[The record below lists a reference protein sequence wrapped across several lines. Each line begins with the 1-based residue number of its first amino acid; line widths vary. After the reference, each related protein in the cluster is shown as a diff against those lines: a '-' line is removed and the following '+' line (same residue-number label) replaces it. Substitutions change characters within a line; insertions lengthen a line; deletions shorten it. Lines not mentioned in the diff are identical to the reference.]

1 MKAPQP
7 TYTRKLPPAGTHMA
21 RLIGLI
27 SIGTVKSSF
36 EGKEKEGYKIRLT
49 WELPNETT
57 VFKEGEQEKPFVV
70 SKELGFSMHK
80 KSSLR
85 PIVEGMIG
93 TALSDEEAYAFD
105 MDDLIGMPCILSIVI
120 DESDKGKYV
129 AIKSASSLMKG
140 TTCPDQINKTQVLSF
155 EKWDE
160 KYFETLPSFIKDKI
174 MSSKEYKVMKGIKVE
189 ESTEVDEDEIP
200 F

>member
-36 EGKEKEGYKIRLT
+36 QGEEKEGYKIRLT
-49 WELPNETT
+49 WELPNEQT
-57 VFKEGEQEKPFVV
+57 VFKEGEPEKPFVV

-105 MDDLIGMPCILSIVI
+105 IDDLIGMPCVLSIVI

-129 AIKSASSLMKG
+129 AIKSASPLMKG

-160 KYFETLPSFIKDKI
+160 KYFESLPSFIKDKI
-174 MSSKEYKVMKGIKVE
+174 MTSKEYKVMKGIKVE
-189 ESTEVDEDEIP
+189 ETKEVDEDEIP